1 MKKRGMIAAAVLA
14 GALGITACAAGT
26 AGGTVTVETA
36 KSHIINVNSSETVT
50 AEPDI
55 AQIELTVYSQAEDA
69 KACQTKNSEDLQRV
83 IEALTAQGIEESSIQ
98 TASFGLNPVYDWD
111 SGKTVTGYEMSSR
124 VTVRDIPI
132 DNAGTVLKAVVEAG
146 ANQIDSV
153 SYLCSTFDEKYQEA
167 LKMAIESAKIKA
179 QAMAEAG
186 GCQLGA
192 VININELSS
201 DQQPRYTKASNL
213 MMEAEE
219 AGLAADT
226 GSIDVMG
233 GEIEIEANVNVDFSI
248 Q

>member
-1 MKKRGMIAAAVLA
+1 M
-14 GALGITACAAGT
+14 
-26 AGGTVTVETA
+26 
-36 KSHIINVNSSETVT
+36 
-50 AEPDI
+50 
-55 AQIELTVYSQAEDA
+55 
-69 KACQTKNSEDLQRV
+69 
-83 IEALTAQGIEESSIQ
+83 IEALKAQGIEESSIQ

>member
-1 MKKRGMIAAAVLA
+1 M
-14 GALGITACAAGT
+14 
-26 AGGTVTVETA
+26 ETA

-55 AQIELTVYSQAEDA
+55 AQIQLTVYSQAEDA

-83 IEALTAQGIEESSIQ
+83 IEALKAQGLEESSIQ
-98 TASFGLNPVYDWD
+98 NPVYDWD

-213 MMEAEE
+213 MMETEE

>member
-1 MKKRGMIAAAVLA
+1 
-14 GALGITACAAGT
+14 
-26 AGGTVTVETA
+26 
-36 KSHIINVNSSETVT
+36 
-50 AEPDI
+50 
-55 AQIELTVYSQAEDA
+55 
-69 KACQTKNSEDLQRV
+69 
-83 IEALTAQGIEESSIQ
+83 
-98 TASFGLNPVYDWD
+98 
-111 SGKTVTGYEMSSR
+111 MSSR

-201 DQQPRYTKASNL
+201 DQQPGL
-213 MMEAEE
+213 G
-219 AGLAADT
+219 AGISGGQTAGT
-226 GSIDVMG
+226 GSGQGQAAGQIKVNINIASREELMTLTGIGQARADDIIRYRQEHG
-233 GEIEIEANVNVDFSI
+233 SFKRIEDIMKVSGIKEAAFQKIKDSI
-248 Q
+248 TV

>member
-55 AQIELTVYSQAEDA
+55 AQIQLTVYSQAEDA

-83 IEALTAQGIEESSIQ
+83 IEALKAQGIEESSIQ

-132 DNAGTVLKAVVEAG
+132 DNA
-146 ANQIDSV
+146 
-153 SYLCSTFDEKYQEA
+153 
-167 LKMAIESAKIKA
+167 
-179 QAMAEAG
+179 
-186 GCQLGA
+186 
-192 VININELSS
+192 
-201 DQQPRYTKASNL
+201 
-213 MMEAEE
+213 
-219 AGLAADT
+219 
-226 GSIDVMG
+226 
-233 GEIEIEANVNVDFSI
+233 
-248 Q
+248 